1 MKHIFTFTVCALAL
15 LLALTGCN
23 IAPTPAET
31 TEEITQGE
39 LTSEEV
45 TTEAV
50 TTKKKEVNTD
60 LGDVPSDD
68 ITVIQGKNKDEFL
81 QEYENSEVSKNGYFS
96 VKNDIIG
103 KTLAITEF
111 SLVKVLYREYSP
123 ELNQPG
129 FMLEADWV
137 YFLGEDLYSVGVTVD
152 YDISDRHYEP
162 SSLDIP
168 FDESNGIYHQKFG
181 KKILYTC
188 YVNDRFRIT
197 FLIPEAVE
205 NH

>member
-1 MKHIFTFTVCALAL
+1 MKHIFTFTVCVLAL

-23 IAPTPAET
+23 IAPTPEEK

-45 TTEAV
+45 TTE
-50 TTKKKEVNTD
+50 KKEVNTD
-60 LGDVPSDD
+60 LGNVPSGD

-123 ELNQPG
+123 KLAQPG

-168 FDESNGIYHQKFG
+168 FDESNGIYHQKFE
-181 KKILYTC
+181 KKFYTR
-188 YVNDRFRIT
+188 VM
-197 FLIPEAVE
+197 
-205 NH
+205 